1 MPLFKRHDGD
11 LVRGETPMRRIMP
24 YLMPS
29 RNGSIVLNDS
39 VFQIQDTRI
48 WLKAY
53 NRAHEEHATL
63 FHLLAYAAAQALHER
78 PELNRFVSGGRVYQ
92 RRGVQVSF
100 VVKKELKDEGQS
112 TTVKLNVIH
121 GEPFRVFADRLAK
134 AIREA
139 QDTDRAV
146 DRETALIMQLPGFL
160 VRGLVALARGLDR
173 WNLFPR
179 FMTRPDPMFA
189 SLFHPNL
196 GSEASATPITISTNT
211 APSPSSACRRLPHAL
226 RGRRRRGDPGQVAGA
241 LGTTTHRYRWHPF
254 AEPRAPHRRSH
265 MSTSGAPEGDRP
277 STRRVPVATANG
289 ARCARRP
296 RPPARARSSA
306 ARWPPPDA
314 ARARSRHP
322 HDRRL
327 GHRGRRR
334 H

>member
-179 FMTRPDPMFA
+179 FMTEPDPMFSSIFLA
-189 SLFHPNL
+189 NL
-196 GSEASATPITISTNT
+196 GSAGISDAYHHLYEYGTVSIFGAMSAPCRMPFVEDDNVVVRPGLRVRWSFDERIHDAFYSARSLNLVRRIVEAP
-211 APSPSSACRRLPHAL
+211 LKHL
-226 RGRRRRGDPGQVAGA
+226 
-241 LGTTTHRYRWHPF
+241 
-254 AEPRAPHRRSH
+254 
-265 MSTSGAPEGDRP
+265 GAPEGDP
-277 STRRVPVATANG
+277 AFSVAG
-289 ARCARRP
+289 SRL
-296 RPPARARSSA
+296 
-306 ARWPPPDA
+306 PD
-314 ARARSRHP
+314 R
-322 HDRRL
+322 
-327 GHRGRRR
+327 
-334 H
+334 